1 MSTPIRR
8 TTTRLALGGAM
19 ALGSAGLLAGPAL
32 AQDPYPPPSIDVT
45 VTTPGATIEVEGS
58 GWGPGTTVT
67 ITRKRG
73 NNADGG
79 TEKVTATVAEDGTF
93 EAPVE
98 VPEDAGGTEIQ
109 YEVSGVDEQ
118 GGERT
123 ELRALN
129 VQMASAEMAPDAD
142 TTELAAPA
150 TPDDGGDT
158 GLIVGLSA
166 AGLAAVAGGSVVA
179 RRRANAS

>member
-8 TTTRLALGGAM
+8 TTARLAFGGAM

-45 VTTPGATIEVEGS
+45 VTTPGATVEVTGA

-67 ITRKRG
+67 IQRKDRST
-73 NNADGG
+73 ADGG
-79 TEKVTATVAEDGTF
+79 NETVTATVAEDGTF

-109 YEVSGVDEQ
+109 YEVAGVDEQ

-129 VQMASAEMAPDAD
+129 VQMASAEMAPDTT

-150 TPDDGGDT
+150 TPDDGGDA

-166 AGLAAVAGGSVVA
+166 AGLAAVAGGSMIA
-179 RRRANAS
+179 RRRASAG